1 MAKRNFNAM
10 LIDKRKIPQVCL
22 ANHVMA
28 PLMQIRDQIASIYTS
43 CNYNSLNL
51 SSSISQSQIRA
62 MRIQAMKQYLLAILA
77 SSNAG
82 ISAFEF
88 QKPVTEAQRTISQPL
103 LGFGTWNLKVSPEN
117 TSAAVSIAIQT
128 GYRKIDC
135 AAAYGNEKAVGEGIA
150 NALTTANLTRDQIW
164 VTSKLWNDQ

>member
-1 MAKRNFNAM
+1 M
-10 LIDKRKIPQVCL
+10 LIHKRKHRQVCL
-22 ANHVMA
+22 VNHVMT
-28 PLMQIRDQIASIYTS
+28 PFMQIRDQIASIYTS
-43 CNYNSLNL
+43 CKYKFFEP
-51 SSSISQSQIRA
+51 SSSVPQSQICA
-62 MRIQAMKQYLLAILA
+62 IRIQAMKQYLLAILA

-88 QKPVTEAQRTISQPL
+88 QKPITEAQRTISQPL

-128 GYRKIDC
+128 GYPQIDC
-135 AAAYGNEKAVGEGIA
+135 AAAYRNEKAVGAGIA
-150 NALTTANLTRDQIW
+150 VGLKKANLTRDQIW

>member
-1 MAKRNFNAM
+1 
-10 LIDKRKIPQVCL
+10 
-22 ANHVMA
+22 
-28 PLMQIRDQIASIYTS
+28 
-43 CNYNSLNL
+43 
-51 SSSISQSQIRA
+51 

-77 SSNAG
+77 SYHAG

-88 QKPVTEAQRTISQPL
+88 QNPITEAQRTISQPL

-128 GYRKIDC
+128 GYRQIDC
-135 AAAYGNEKAVGEGIA
+135 AAAYRNEKAVGEGIRDG
-150 NALTTANLTRDQIW
+150 LKKANLTRDQIW